1 MYQYKSHDDHLL
13 LMTTVCCNLLSCV
26 RKNSLQATV
35 CRTTIS
41 AAIITD
47 ILIMKDNNWWVSEVL
62 IGFHVHDKVDV
73 KSDKVYIQSYHHHNS
88 SKNGKNNS
96 ISQPGCEKI
105 YKHVRGVKIKI
116 TITVLCS
123 LYLDNL
129 QNKNEFNQL

>member
-1 MYQYKSHDDHLL
+1 
-13 LMTTVCCNLLSCV
+13 MTTACCNLLSCV
-26 RKNSLQATV
+26 RKNSLQAKI

-47 ILIMKDNNWWVSEVL
+47 ILIINNNINNWWASEVL

-73 KSDKVYIQSYHHHNS
+73 KSDKVYIQSYHHQNS

-116 TITVLCS
+116 TITVLYS
-123 LYLDNL
+123 LCLDNL
-129 QNKNEFNQL
+129 QNKNEFDQL